1 MSKLN
6 VDAVE
11 PSSSTTLTLGA
22 SGDTIDVPS
31 GATLD
36 VTGATVSGLSAGKVL
51 QVVNATKSDTAS
63 TNGTTPGSSTGLE
76 ASITP
81 SSTSNKVLVM
91 VSFSYGSDADVN
103 PIFQLYR
110 DSTGIHLGDADGNRR
125 IASVGTVYQGGNAA
139 EMYNGSIN
147 CLDTPSTTSS
157 VTYKLYFFR
166 GYAGSSNYVYLNRSA
181 GDADNNANKRTI
193 SSMTLMEIAG

>member
-22 SGDTIDVPS
+22 SGDTISIPS
-31 GATLD
+31 GVTVTNSGSAT
-36 VTGATVSGLSAGKVL
+36 GFGKVL

-139 EMYNGSIN
+139 DMYNGSIN

-166 GYAGSSNYVYLNRSA
+166 GYAGSSNYVYLNRSSV
-181 GDADNNANKRTI
+181 DSDNNARKRTI
-193 SSMTLMEIAG
+193 SSITLMEIAG